1 MGKLK
6 ALILQYVPMMPEAL
20 RFGGIMYDLTNYS
33 EPIEIPT
40 IPEGPGIALITNS
53 RGEVLQITAS
63 KNIRRRIGELLDS
76 EGHIAVHG
84 PKIYEA
90 QRRGERIFI
99 RWKLT
104 PDYRNEKK
112 KLMKELN
119 PLWAP

>member
-1 MGKLK
+1 MH
-6 ALILQYVPMMPEAL
+6 E
-20 RFGGIMYDLTNYS
+20 LTNYS
-33 EPIEIPT
+33 EPIEIPA
-40 IPEGPGIALITNS
+40 IPEGPGMALITNH
-53 RGEVLQITAS
+53 RGEVLQITAA
-63 KNIRRRIGELLDS
+63 KNIRRRIGQLLDS
-76 EGHIAVHG
+76 EGLTAVHG

-90 QRRGERIFI
+90 QGLGERIFI

>member
-1 MGKLK
+1 VNDLK
-6 ALILQYVPMMPEAL
+6 N
-20 RFGGIMYDLTNYS
+20 FS
-33 EPIEIPT
+33 EPIEIPA

-53 RGEVLQITAS
+53 LGEVLQIAAAQ
-63 KNIRRRIGELLDS
+63 NIRRRIGQLLDS
-76 EGHIAVHG
+76 EGLTAVHG

-90 QRRGERIFI
+90 QGLGERIFI

-112 KLMKELN
+112 KLMEELN

>member
-1 MGKLK
+1 M
-6 ALILQYVPMMPEAL
+6 VPKVH
-20 RFGGIMYDLTNYS
+20 RFGGIMHDLTNYS
-33 EPIEIPT
+33 EPIEIPA
-40 IPEGPGIALITNS
+40 IPEEPGIALIINS

-76 EGHIAVHG
+76 EGHVAVHG

-90 QRRGERIFI
+90 QQLGERILI